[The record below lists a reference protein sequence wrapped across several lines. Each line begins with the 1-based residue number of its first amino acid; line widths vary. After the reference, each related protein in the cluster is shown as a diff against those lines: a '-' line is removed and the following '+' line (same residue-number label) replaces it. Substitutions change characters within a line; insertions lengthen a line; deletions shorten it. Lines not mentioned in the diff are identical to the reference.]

1 MATKAKTKEPE
12 ATPAVP
18 ASAEPIPLSPNT
30 ETLIQEINEL
40 NTATYRFLEA
50 AAFQISRNAFEIGK
64 RLCEL
69 KEQCAHGEWLVA
81 LGQVQYSEDK
91 AQRMMKIYR
100 EYDLEVK
107 VFQNL
112 NYSQMVALF
121 PVPVAERQA
130 FAEKND
136 VVNLSS
142 AEIRRLIK
150 QKETAEKEN
159 TRLAKQLDSEVGRR
173 EQEHKSATNLQ
184 KKNQDLEK
192 NLEGIKRDLF
202 RSSEEIEKLKQELED
217 AKSAPPTEVKV
228 YEPSEQQIQKIRKD
242 AYDQA
247 KADAD
252 KEAAALIDAEVEKR
266 CAIYDEQMQ
275 RKTYEADP
283 GVMAVNVILNQIRP
297 LFDLMEMELA
307 RMDDLKITKKT
318 LRALEATLLEVFGD
332 QWSSRHEDQ

>member
-1 MATKAKTKEPE
+1 MATKTKTKEPE

-18 ASAEPIPLSPNT
+18 APAEPIPLSQNT
-30 ETLIQEINEL
+30 ETLIREINEL

-121 PVPVAERQA
+121 PVPVGERQA

-136 VVNLSS
+136 VPNLSVT
-142 AEIRRLIK
+142 EIKQLIK

-159 TRLAKQLDSEVGRR
+159 ARLAKQLDSEISRR
-173 EQEHKSATNLQ
+173 EQQEKATATNKDLQKRLESSNKDLMKSA
-184 KKNQDLEK
+184 
-192 NLEGIKRDLF
+192 G
-202 RSSEEIEKLKQELED
+202 EIDKLKKELEV
-217 AKSAPPTEVKV
+217 ARSTPPTEVKI
-228 YEPSEQQIQKIRKD
+228 YEPSELQIEEIRKK

-252 KEAAALIDAEVEKR
+252 KEAAAAIDAEVEKR

-275 RKTYEADP
+275 RKTYEEDP
-283 GVMAVNVILNQIRP
+283 GIMAINVILNQIRP
-297 LFDLMEMELA
+297 LLDLMDMELA
-307 RMDDLKITKKT
+307 RIDDPKIAKKT
-318 LRALEATLLEVFGD
+318 FCAIDASFLDVFGD
-332 QWSSRHEDQ
+332 QWSKRHEDQ